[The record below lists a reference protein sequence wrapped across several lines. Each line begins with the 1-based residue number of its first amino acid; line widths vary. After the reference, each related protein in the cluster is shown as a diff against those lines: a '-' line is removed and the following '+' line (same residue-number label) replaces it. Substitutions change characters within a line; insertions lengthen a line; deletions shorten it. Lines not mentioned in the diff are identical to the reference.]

1 MALDDANPR
10 IGFSELQVGQRHER
24 IVVDDLSRTQIVQYA
39 GASGDFNPIH
49 HDEQFAT
56 KAAGYPSVFAHGML
70 TMGLTG
76 TLLTDWLG
84 DNVLRSFGVRF
95 RSQVWP
101 GDTLTAR
108 ATVAAIDER
117 GDAAHVRLELETVNQ
132 RGEVVVTGE
141 AIAELPR
148 AVTARG

>member
-10 IGFSELQVGQRHER
+10 IGFSELQVGQCHER

-132 RGEVVVTGE
+132 RGEAVVVGD
-141 AIAELPR
+141 AVARLPQ
-148 AVTARG
+148 AV